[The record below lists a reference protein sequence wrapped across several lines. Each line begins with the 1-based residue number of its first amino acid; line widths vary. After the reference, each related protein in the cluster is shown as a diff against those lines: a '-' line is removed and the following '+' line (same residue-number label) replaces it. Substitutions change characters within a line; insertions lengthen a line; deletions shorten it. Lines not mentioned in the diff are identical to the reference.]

1 MDLPNHIMTHHFK
14 PTLIMQQTMTASLNT
29 PRTSLE
35 LVPAPKTA
43 KPDRLV
49 RDLEFLTDIR
59 PFRNYQ
65 NLGTL
70 NRVAD
75 HIRAAFATA
84 GLETRFQHW
93 TVGGRIY
100 TNVIGV
106 YNSGADRRLVVGAHY
121 DVCGDQPGADDNASG
136 VAGLLE
142 LARLVDACQPELP
155 YSIEFV
161 AYCLEEPPFFAS
173 DDMGSYIHAK
183 SLKDENADV
192 IGMICLDMIGYYDD
206 RPGSQEVPDFIS
218 LESFAGAADFIALA
232 GIIPHAGF
240 SRRVFEGMNTQ
251 NGIRVIHHDFP
262 TSGGLAGM
270 SDQLNYWRFGYPAV
284 MVNNTAFF
292 RSPHYHQTTDTIV
305 TLDFKKM
312 SHVVT
317 GLYLAVIGF

>member
-1 MDLPNHIMTHHFK
+1 
-14 PTLIMQQTMTASLNT
+14 MQQTVTAFQNI
-29 PRTSLE
+29 PHTSLT
-35 LVPAPKTA
+35 LLPGVITA
-43 KPDRLV
+43 KKSRLV

-59 PFRNYQ
+59 PFRNFQ

-75 HIRAAFATA
+75 HIRDAFEAA

-93 TVGGRIY
+93 TVAGRIY
-100 TNVIGV
+100 TNVVGV
-106 YNSGADRRLVVGAHY
+106 YNPCANRRLIVGAHY

-142 LARLVDACQPELP
+142 LARLVAARQPELP

-173 DDMGSYIHAK
+173 DEMGSYIHAK
-183 SLKDENADV
+183 SLKDENANV

-206 RPGSQEVPDFIS
+206 TPGSQQVPDLIGLDS
-218 LESFAGAADFIALA
+218 PTNTADFIALA

-240 SRRVFEGMNTQ
+240 SRRVFDGMNTQ
-251 NGIRVIHHDFP
+251 NGIRVVHHDFP

-270 SDQLNYWRFGYPAV
+270 SDQLNYWKFGYPAV

-292 RSPHYHQTTDTIV
+292 RSPHYHRTTDTID
-305 TLDFKKM
+305 TLNFEKM

-317 GLYLAVIGF
+317 GLYLACIGF